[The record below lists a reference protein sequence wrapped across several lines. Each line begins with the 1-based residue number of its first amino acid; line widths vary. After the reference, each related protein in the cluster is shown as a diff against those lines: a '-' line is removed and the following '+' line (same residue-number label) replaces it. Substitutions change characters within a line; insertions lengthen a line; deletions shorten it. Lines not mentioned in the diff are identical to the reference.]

1 MQWEKLIMLHELK
14 ISPKYYDAV
23 VNGIKTF
30 EIRKNDRN
38 YSVGDTLRL
47 REFDKDDIYK
57 VQWATH
63 SEYTG
68 KQCVAVITYI
78 FNLKDFLNIDEDY
91 VVLGIKV
98 RE

>member
-1 MQWEKLIMLHELK
+1 MLHELK
-14 ISPKYYDAV
+14 ISPEYYDAV
-23 VNGIKTF
+23 VNGIKPF

-47 REFDKDDIYK
+47 REFDKYDIYQT
-57 VQWATH
+57 QWVTH
-63 SEYTG
+63 SEYTSRE
-68 KQCVAVITYI
+68 CVAAITYV

>member
-1 MQWEKLIMLHELK
+1 MLHELK
-14 ISPKYYDAV
+14 ILPEYYDAV

-38 YSVGDTLRL
+38 YKVGDTLWL
-47 REFDKDDIYK
+47 REFDNSDIYQVK
-57 VQWATH
+57 WTTH

-68 KQCVAVITYI
+68 KECFAAITYI

-91 VVLGIKV
+91 VILGIKV
-98 RE
+98 R

>member
-1 MQWEKLIMLHELK
+1 MLHELK

-38 YSVGDTLRL
+38 YSVGDTLWL
-47 REFDKDDIYK
+47 REFDKDDIYQSPK
-57 VQWATH
+57 
-63 SEYTG
+63 YTG
-68 KQCVAVITYI
+68 KECFAAITYI
-78 FNLKDFLNIDEDY
+78 FNLKDFLSIDEDY

-98 RE
+98 IR

>member
-1 MQWEKLIMLHELK
+1 MLHELK
-14 ISPKYYDAV
+14 IQPEYYDAV
-23 VNGIKTF
+23 ANGIKTF

-38 YSVGDTLRL
+38 YNVGDTLL
-47 REFDKDDIYK
+47 LKEFDKNDIYNRK
-57 VQWATH
+57 WANH

-68 KQCVAVITYI
+68 RELCVVITYI
-78 FNLKDFLNIDEDY
+78 FNLKDFLSIDEDY